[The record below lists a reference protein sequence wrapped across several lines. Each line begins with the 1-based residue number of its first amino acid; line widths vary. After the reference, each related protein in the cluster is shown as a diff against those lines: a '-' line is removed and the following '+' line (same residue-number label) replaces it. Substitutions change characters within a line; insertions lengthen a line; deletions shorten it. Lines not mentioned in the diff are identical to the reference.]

1 MYRSRI
7 APALVAGA
15 LLSLSPRLGSAQE
28 VQAVA
33 PPCTYER
40 CALRLENANPM
51 FPGRLVQGVEG
62 RPVAT
67 IGFFAPRIPVLE
79 SSADSIRIPYQS
91 FRSRQRTTS
100 VLAVLSLA
108 TLAAAVPLAGHSI
121 RGPSSAMWW
130 ALGAGTTLG
139 VATLASGV
147 GAENKL
153 DEAIARYNDQLPD
166 RR

>member
-1 MYRSRI
+1 MYRCRI

-28 VQAVA
+28 AQAVV

-79 SSADSIRIPYQS
+79 SSADSIRIPYES